1 MKVIRNG
8 VFETNSSSSHA
19 VALTRENSWQN
30 IIPDE
35 DGIIHSYLGE
45 YGYDYDVLY
54 TTAQKL
60 SYLLTM
66 ISITYVLFWAD
77 NEEELNESIEG
88 FYNDDNFLRI
98 EKIVC
103 ERLGA
108 KKIVIDDWYGYVD
121 HQSYMSIPEFLEE
134 YNVSI
139 EDFIF
144 GKYKMI
150 IGNYNY

>member
-19 VALTRENSWQN
+19 VSLIGVNTWQN

-35 DGIIHSYLGE
+35 DGVIHSYIGE
-45 YGYDYDVLY
+45 YGWGYDVLD

-66 ISITYVLFWAD
+66 ISVTYAIFWVND
-77 NEEELNESIEG
+77 EEELNEATKG
-88 FYNDDNFLRI
+88 FYEDNDFLKI

-108 KKIVIDDWYGYVD
+108 KKIVVDDWYGYID
-121 HQSYMSIPEFLEE
+121 HQSYMRIPEFLEE

-144 GKYKMI
+144 GKYEMI
-150 IGNYNY
+150 IDNDNH